1 MPQKEIEEVKGK
13 IDTWMR
19 GRGIFIREIESEET
33 HFQFEG
39 KTETQVG
46 IIIAQ
51 PKKNYIGLS

>member
-51 PKKNYIGLS
+51 PKKII